1 MTWAQQNQLYEKINS
16 RKWEQSL
23 IFLGTGGG
31 TRTHGQ
37 EIKSLLLYQLSYAG
51 SQAKVLKVSVLKLWS
66 RSMLFRFL
74 YAIIPPS
81 ITLFAE
87 TWTDLPPVSTF
98 SIVARDAVTEEIG
111 VAVQSKFIAVG
122 SVVPYAKAEIGAV
135 ATQAWGNVQYGPVG
149 IKLMSLG
156 KTPSQS
162 IDLLTQND
170 PGRAHR
176 QVALISSLGNPAN
189 YTGSE
194 CLPWAGAKTGN
205 NFSVQGNLLTGPEV
219 LEAMSLSFQKTKG
232 FLGERMI
239 QALRDGQKAGG
250 DKRGRQSASLLI
262 VRKNWGYGGLSDR
275 FRDLRVDDHIEPI
288 EELDRIYKLH
298 QKVFPR
304 PIHVEKKPKKTSP
317 IE

>member
-1 MTWAQQNQLYEKINS
+1 MK
-16 RKWEQSL
+16 
-23 IFLGTGGG
+23 FLGTGGG

-74 YAIIPPS
+74 SAIIPLS

-87 TWTDLPPVSTF
+87 SRTVPPPVSTF
-98 SIVARDAVTEEIG
+98 SIVARDAITEEIG
-111 VAVQSKFIAVG
+111 IAVQSKFIAVG

-135 ATQAWGNVQYGPVG
+135 ASQAWGNVQYGPVG

-162 IDLLTQND
+162 IDLLTKND

-176 QVALISSLGNPAN
+176 QVALISNLGNPAN

-194 CLPWAGAKTGN
+194 CLPWAGAKIGN

-219 LEAMSLSFQKTKG
+219 LEAMALSFQKTKG

-239 QALRDGQKAGG
+239 QALKDGQKAGG

-262 VRKNWGYGGLSDR
+262 VRKNWGYGGLNDR
-275 FRDLRVDDHIEPI
+275 FRDLRVDDHVEPI

-304 PIHVEKKPKKTSP
+304 PIHNEKKTNKTSP
-317 IE
+317 IK

>member
-1 MTWAQQNQLYEKINS
+1 M
-16 RKWEQSL
+16 
-23 IFLGTGGG
+23 
-31 TRTHGQ
+31 
-37 EIKSLLLYQLSYAG
+37 
-51 SQAKVLKVSVLKLWS
+51 
-66 RSMLFRFL
+66 
-74 YAIIPPS
+74 
-81 ITLFAE
+81 
-87 TWTDLPPVSTF
+87 
-98 SIVARDAVTEEIG
+98 
-111 VAVQSKFIAVG
+111 
-122 SVVPYAKAEIGAV
+122 PYAKAEIGAV

-170 PGRAHR
+170 PGRSHR

-262 VRKNWGYGGLSDR
+262 VRKNGATGD
-275 FRDLRVDDHIEPI
+275 
-288 EELDRIYKLH
+288 
-298 QKVFPR
+298 
-304 PIHVEKKPKKTSP
+304 
-317 IE
+317 